1 MTVIEI
7 DGLTSQE
14 AERRIADYGLNDVSQ
29 PEISLAKRIFTH
41 LWQPIPWMLEAAI
54 ALQIGIGERI
64 EARVIA
70 ALLVFNVILSFFQ
83 ERRAQAA
90 LAALKS
96 KLAVTATVKRDGAWR
111 EISAIELAPGGLV
124 KLEMGGAVP
133 ADARIVEGSILLD
146 QSTLTGESV
155 VSPPHGG
162 ARRVAI
168 RPSLKSGLIAA
179 DRQLHFRHGI

>member
-1 MTVIEI
+1 M
-7 DGLTSQE
+7 
-14 AERRIADYGLNDVSQ
+14 ADYGLNDVSQ
-29 PEISLAKRIFTH
+29 PDNSLAKRIYTH

-70 ALLVFNVILSFFQ
+70 ALT
-83 ERRAQAA
+83 
-90 LAALKS
+90 S

-111 EISAIELAPGGLV
+111 EISAIELAAGDLV
-124 KLEMGGAVP
+124 KLEIGGAVP

-168 RPSLKSGLIAA
+168 RPSRKSGLIAA

>member
-1 MTVIEI
+1 MDAGGRDRAPNRDWRTHRSKRHRSAA
-7 DGLTSQE
+7 GLQ
-14 AERRIADYGLNDVSQ
+14 RY
-29 PEISLAKRIFTH
+29 
-41 LWQPIPWMLEAAI
+41 LE
-54 ALQIGIGERI
+54 
-64 EARVIA
+64 
-70 ALLVFNVILSFFQ
+70 LLSGG
-83 ERRAQAA
+83 RAQAA

-96 KLAVTATVKRDGAWR
+96 KLAVTVTVKRDGAWR
-111 EISAIELAPGGLV
+111 EISAIELAPGDLV
-124 KLEMGGAVP
+124 KLEIGGAVP

-155 VSPPHGG
+155 VSPTHGG